1 MRKPIKTKFGVIGS
15 ASFTSEPSKDLL
27 NVITDMAE
35 KAYIQTAKYFW
46 QGEPVRIEFGAAYP
60 EENKEK
66 PLFWYNYECNWDF
79 LQDKPIHDTRK
90 IGMLPAIR
98 IYYQDQKP
106 FIISNHFGIGVNK
119 LLKGGSPRHSHFSFA
134 DNVKFETIDEL
145 VSWGLKQ
152 SFKITEFDEEGFSNY
167 EAKRNKWQKE
177 NFPEEYEEMEKFK
190 NSFRSFNRK

>member
-1 MRKPIKTKFGVIGS
+1 MRKPIKTKFGVIGNT
-15 ASFTSEPSKDLL
+15 SFTSEPSKDLL

-35 KAYIQTAKYFW
+35 KAYKQTAKYFW

-66 PLFWYNYECNWDF
+66 PLFWYNYECNCDF
-79 LQDKPIHDTRK
+79 LQDKPIYDTHK
-90 IGMLPAIR
+90 FCMLPAIK
-98 IYYQDQKP
+98 IYYKDQKP

-119 LLKGGSPRHSHFSFA
+119 LLKGGSPRHTHFSFA

-145 VSWGLKQ
+145 ESWVLKQ